1 MTIEN
6 VFTQQGV
13 NNLLNRLDN
22 VTKDTK
28 PQWGKMT
35 APQMVAHLNVAYE
48 MTLEDK
54 HKRPNAI
61 ARFLI
66 KLLAKSTVV
75 GPKPYAKNGR
85 TAPEFIINDDRDIDA
100 EKQRLKTYMNQ
111 VLKIGGDAFHNRES
125 YAMGK
130 LTTDEWNM
138 LFAKHMDHHLQQ
150 FGV

>member
-6 VFTQQGV
+6 VFTEQGV
-13 NNLLNRLDN
+13 NNLLNRLDK
-22 VTKDTK
+22 VTNDTK

-35 APQMVAHLNVAYE
+35 AAQMVAHLNVAYE

-54 HKRPNAI
+54 HKRPNAL

-66 KLLAKSTVV
+66 KLVAKSAVV
-75 GPKPYAKNGR
+75 GPKPYPKNGR

-100 EKQRLKTYMNQ
+100 EKQRLKAYMNQ
-111 VLKIGGDAFHNRES
+111 VLEIGGDSFHNRES
-125 YAMGK
+125 HAMGK
-130 LTTDEWNM
+130 LTKDEWNM